1 MTSQLME
8 DQELGKAPNSTLALM
23 LERIKNSVNFEE
35 EEELAKATTATS
47 YAGGSD
53 TVRKNIL

>member
-1 MTSQLME
+1 ME

-23 LERIKNSVNFEE
+23 LERIKNSVDFEE

-53 TVRKNIL
+53 TVRKAYYSM